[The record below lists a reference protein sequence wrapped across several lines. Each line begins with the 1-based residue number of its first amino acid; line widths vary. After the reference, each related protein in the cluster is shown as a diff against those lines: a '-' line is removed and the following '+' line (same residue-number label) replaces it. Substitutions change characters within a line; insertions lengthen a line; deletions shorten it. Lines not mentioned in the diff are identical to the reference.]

1 MVFQYF
7 SVEIQQIMG
16 IKYSKQ
22 NEMKKLRNVLIGL
35 VLVLIIAWFF
45 TVRYLNSGSLH
56 PDNTV
61 WESYLGRD
69 TTVGIL
75 PDEYANYF
83 TYTLA
88 RTNNNIGFKIKGKF
102 PDTRYFSF
110 NVYSLRDNATQGSLV
125 DYQIQ
130 TDSGK
135 PNPFLANKDSVDVGE
150 DFTVYIVPAKHK
162 DKNLP
167 NILPF
172 RDDVKLL
179 AMAIR
184 LYDYNI
190 DDFGGVEFPTVE
202 AFTMDDEVENIE
214 LKPVRLPRGLNL
226 RGLVKTRR
234 LPEMVRRLS
243 LLYETENTVP
253 LDAPRSNK
261 KYFSIPFHA
270 IDTKG
275 FIENNDNRY
284 LLSAITK
291 KEDEVYVFKFK
302 SPSYT
307 TGSENINQTEVRYW
321 SFNLGNS
328 GTYNFNALKDE
339 DALLDEDGFVNIVL
353 ANKDTEIEKQTKALG
368 FNFLEWNMPWE
379 KGLIL
384 FRHMLADSNFEAQI
398 DDVPPIKE
406 GMKDFTPTEGERFM
420 GEYAPQGIRMSKED
434 FLFEYI
440 MEEEKISVE

>member
-1 MVFQYF
+1 MRVL
-7 SVEIQQIMG
+7 E
-16 IKYSKQ
+16 KQ
-22 NEMKKLRNVLIGL
+22 NETKMKKLRNFFIGL
-35 VLVLIIAWFF
+35 ILLLIVGWFIG
-45 TVRYLNSGSLH
+45 VRYLNSGSLE

-61 WESYLGRD
+61 WESYIGRD

-110 NVYSLRDNATQGSLV
+110 NVYSLGDNATQGSLV
-125 DYQIQ
+125 DYEIQ

-135 PNPFLANKDSVDVGE
+135 PNPFLANKDSVEVGE
-150 DFTVYIVPAKHK
+150 NFTVYIVPSKHK
-162 DKNLP
+162 NKELP
-167 NILPF
+167 NLLAF
-172 RDDVKLL
+172 KDNVKLL
-179 AMAIR
+179 AMVIR

-202 AFTMDDEVENIE
+202 AFTMEDEVANVE
-214 LKPVRLPRGLNL
+214 LQPVRLPRGLNL
-226 RGLVKTRR
+226 RGLVRTKR
-234 LPEMVRRLS
+234 LPEMVRRLG

-253 LDAPRSNK
+253 LDAPRSEK
-261 KYFSIPFHA
+261 QYFSIPFHA

-291 KEDEVYVFKFK
+291 SKDEVYVFRFK
-302 SPSYT
+302 SPNYT
-307 TGSENINQTEVRYW
+307 TGPENINQTEVRYW

-328 GTYNFNALKDE
+328 ATYNFNALKDE
-339 DALLDEDGFVNIVL
+339 DAKLDKDGFVNIVL
-353 ANKDTEIEKQTKALG
+353 ANKDSEVEKRTKELG
-368 FNFLEWNMPWE
+368 YNFLEWNMPWE

-384 FRHMLADSNFEAQI
+384 FRHMLANPNFEAQI

-406 GMKDFTPTEGERFM
+406 GMKDFTSTEGQKFM
-420 GEYAPQGIRMSKED
+420 GYFAPHGMRMSKED
-434 FLFEYI
+434 FLFEYNLPEEKK
-440 MEEEKISVE
+440 EEE